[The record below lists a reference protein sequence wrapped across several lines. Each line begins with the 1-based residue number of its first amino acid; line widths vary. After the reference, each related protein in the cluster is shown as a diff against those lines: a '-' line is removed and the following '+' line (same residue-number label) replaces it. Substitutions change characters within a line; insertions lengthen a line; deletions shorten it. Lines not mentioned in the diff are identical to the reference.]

1 MNIRHVI
8 VHLLEKEQ
16 HQTQVAVSMRPDEL
30 PISNRLT
37 TLLDHVRKLYNRGSG
52 RGWGEFQE
60 ERFLAVQVS
69 EYLEERIDF
78 YLLTTRA
85 VGELVGHLKTTPL
98 STGGYLLFVEYDER
112 GDHFL
117 MIVMLKSTPG
127 LTFDAALEILD
138 VQHLDLQKLH
148 FAARVNLTA
157 RAAGRPKYISFIRGR
172 ATAGVTTY
180 FKEFIGVTEYSDAL
194 LKTKELVNAVINY
207 LDERGLPPEE
217 LEAEKSRVHAYCAN
231 VASEDRPVYLE
242 DLSRFL
248 DEENP
253 TDFLEYANSED
264 VQLEDEIHIEKSV
277 LKPLVRYYGKDKDV
291 SISFSGHA
299 LKAQRVTYNPERDEL
314 TIHRVPVALRA
325 QLSPE

>member
-16 HQTQVAVSMRPDEL
+16 HQTDVSVGLRSDEL
-30 PISNRLT
+30 PVSARLT
-37 TLLDHVRKLYNRGSG
+37 TLMDHVRRLYNKGTG
-52 RGWGEFQE
+52 RGWGEFE
-60 ERFLAVQVS
+60 EDRFLALQVA
-69 EYLEERIDF
+69 EYLEGRVDF
-78 YLLTTRA
+78 YQFTTRA
-85 VGELVGHLKTTPL
+85 VGELVGHLKNTPL
-98 STGGYLLFVEYDER
+98 STGGYLLFVDYDQS

-117 MIVMLKSTPG
+117 MIVMLKSAPG

-148 FAARVNLTA
+148 FAARINLTA

-194 LKTKELVNAVINY
+194 LKTKELVNAVIDY
-207 LDERGLPPEE
+207 LDEKGLAPEE
-217 LEAEKSRVHAYCAN
+217 LESEKSRVHAYCAN

-253 TDFLEYANSED
+253 TDFLEYANSDE
-264 VQLEDEIHIEKSV
+264 VQLEDEIHIERSV
-277 LKPLVRYYGKDKDV
+277 LKPLVRYFGKDKDV
-291 SISFSGHA
+291 SIGFSGRA
-299 LKAQRVTYNPERDEL
+299 LKAQRVTFDPGRDEL
-314 TIHRVPVALRA
+314 TIRGVPAALRA
-325 QLSPE
+325 QLSPT